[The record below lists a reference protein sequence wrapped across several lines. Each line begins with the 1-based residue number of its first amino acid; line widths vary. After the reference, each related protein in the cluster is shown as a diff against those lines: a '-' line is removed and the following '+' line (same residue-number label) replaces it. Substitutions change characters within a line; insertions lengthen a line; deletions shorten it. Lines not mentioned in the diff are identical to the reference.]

1 MRTEE
6 KEQRVTLRDLE
17 GVVPPEVI
25 QLCRE
30 YEWHVVHE
38 MEVMNFQQD
47 FTRWGNWLL
56 SLVDKVPYSTVA
68 DELGEDLVA
77 ALLELPERDADL
89 VGQALLTQAKHEGH
103 RSAADMR
110 GHLRTMMLDVIIGNR
125 RGRMKEPPTHPDDFG
140 EEYLGVLKLGDKH
153 LAVMTGGAE
162 G

>member
-25 QLCRE
+25 QLCRK

-68 DELGEDLVA
+68 DELGEDLA
-77 ALLELPERDADL
+77 EALLKLPKKEADL
-89 VGQALLTQAKHEGH
+89 VERAMLTQADCEGH

-110 GHLRTMMLDVIIGNR
+110 GHLSTMMLDVIVTSR
-125 RGRMKEPPTHPDDFG
+125 RARAFGLG
-140 EEYLGVLKLGDKH
+140 EE
-153 LAVMTGGAE
+153 E
-162 G
+162 